1 MDHIVANPLNRPT
14 RKEWAQARAQAIRD
28 AFDAGH
34 WAGFGKRLAA
44 QWMDAWIFFIPGI
57 QIPAMIRIA
66 IAGPKADMLWDL
78 LPVGTFCA
86 LEAAYQTILV
96 GSGNRPTPGRESQ
109 RIAIVDASSGQRINF
124 GRAFLRCALSLLGSV
139 LVIPNLMLIFT
150 RRKQSAADL
159 LVHTVV
165 VHYEQA
171 APEVSAAAKRRARWV
186 NLFLTAAVIGIFY
199 AVFGKFFS
207 LMAENDQL
215 IHIRND
221 LVNYADRL
229 ETHARNNGEMP
240 PSLDSLGYKPE
251 SFSTVYVLT
260 PAGVLYAEF
269 TLGPI
274 WNSHKSYYSLYPEYD
289 AATGTKRWHCRSLG
303 ISEPLRRNCPDSQ
316 AADPS
321 WVGQR

>member
-1 MDHIVANPLNRPT
+1 MPLKPPT
-14 RKEWAQARAQAIRD
+14 RKEWAQARARAILD
-28 AFDAGH
+28 AFHAGQ
-34 WAGFGKRLAA
+34 WTGFGKRLSA
-44 QWMDAWIFFIPGI
+44 QWMDAWTFFIPGFV
-57 QIPAMIRIA
+57 IPTMIVEA
-66 IAGPKADMLWDL
+66 ITGPKGDKLWEMGL
-78 LPVGTFCA
+78 LSIGTFSA
-86 LEAAYQTILV
+86 LEAAYQTMFV

-109 RIAIVDASSGQRINF
+109 RIALVDGPSGQRLNF
-124 GRAFLRCALSLLGSV
+124 GRAYLRCVLSLLGSV

-215 IHIRND
+215 VHIRND
-221 LVNYADRL
+221 LVNYADLL
-229 ETHARNNGEMP
+229 ETHSRNNGEMP

-303 ISEPLRRNCPDSQ
+303 ISGPLRRNCPDSQ